1 MEFLNA
7 SDITSGRATPQVLSA
22 IVPHSSGSDNAGG
35 EVSNRVLSAVAQA
48 VADAAASSEAAL
60 DAAQAAADR
69 EVAAAQAAVARKGEK
84 RSYDEVVSEE
94 EPLDLF
100 PLEDEIILGGET
112 VDPCKPDK
120 SCPKWK
126 KWRVHALEWE
136 ISSIAKELRKAESFN
151 WLDSSIYDGLLER
164 FAAARRE
171 YNKLGGSADIPGA
184 GRFGYIPGARVP

>member
-7 SDITSGRATPQVLSA
+7 SDITSGRATPQVSSA

-69 EVAAAQAAVARKGEK
+69 EVEEAVAAHRGEK

-94 EPLDLF
+94 EPLEF
-100 PLEDEIILGGET
+100 PLEDELILGGSE
-112 VDPCKPDK
+112 PYQPDE
-120 SCPKWK
+120 SYPKWK

-171 YNKLGGSADIPGA
+171 YNELGGSADIPGA